1 MFQTATSENIEGL
14 FSRALGMTPTEPV
27 TAPATTPTEP
37 APITTPVAPD
47 SAGEPATPGTEGA
60 NTDANTKM
68 DPEVALIN
76 KKFNKQFKN
85 IEEINESLGRA
96 DEFAKL
102 SEWKSS
108 VEPLLPSSSEAKEIV
123 KAMNRGM
130 TLEKYQQ
137 FKALNLEKMS
147 VEDKLVQMM
156 VLRDGLTEG
165 EANAIVAAKYGD
177 TSIYEEGSQ
186 QLLAISGQQKLDAK
200 DADKFL
206 EEYRESLFEKEVIA
220 TPADINAAWGDK
232 IETLMEKE
240 VSKLEFSFDGNN
252 LAYELPAQ
260 ERKAIIEKTVGMIT
274 QLSNSGVDF
283 GPTNKDANNLVKQ
296 IMKDNVTLGHHKD
309 ILNSVL
315 NQYKTNTLRS
325 KANPVDLSRQKAPD
339 VHNGIATADQ
349 MAQAI
354 LNLANKQR
362 P

>member
-1 MFQTATSENIEGL
+1 MFQNGSVNIEDV
-14 FSRALGMTPTEPV
+14 FSKAMGMTPTEPV
-27 TAPATTPTEP
+27 TAPTTPTDPTP
-37 APITTPVAPD
+37 APVIPD
-47 SAGEPATPGTEGA
+47 SAGEPKLPGTSMDPDDTA
-60 NTDANTKM
+60 KI

-85 IEEINESLGRA
+85 SDEINESLGRA
-96 DEFAKL
+96 DEFTKL

-147 VEDKLVQMM
+147 TEDKLVQMM

-165 EANAIVAAKYGD
+165 EANAIVSAKYGD

-186 QLLAISGQQKLDAK
+186 QMLAISGQQKLDAK

-206 EEYRESLFEKEVIA
+206 AEYRESLFEKEVIS

-252 LAYELPAQ
+252 LAYELPPQ
-260 ERKAIIEKTVGMIT
+260 E
-274 QLSNSGVDF
+274 
-283 GPTNKDANNLVKQ
+283 
-296 IMKDNVTLGHHKD
+296 
-309 ILNSVL
+309 
-315 NQYKTNTLRS
+315 
-325 KANPVDLSRQKAPD
+325 
-339 VHNGIATADQ
+339 
-349 MAQAI
+349 
-354 LNLANKQR
+354 
-362 P
+362 